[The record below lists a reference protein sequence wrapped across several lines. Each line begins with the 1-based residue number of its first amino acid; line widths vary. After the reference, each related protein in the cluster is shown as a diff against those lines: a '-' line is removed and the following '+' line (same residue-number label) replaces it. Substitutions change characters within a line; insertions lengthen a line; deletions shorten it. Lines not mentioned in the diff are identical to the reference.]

1 VQASFEVLING
12 KKSGSISDEFLK
24 LGTAGVRAFAYKTGN
39 EIVQKEIRKGN
50 ELAGMYVDGY
60 SYRPVK
66 EMKRN
71 IVWEFAKGNSQLK
84 RAVRDAIEQLRSY
97 SLQYGGQSTG
107 SMANSWSVYVNGKP
121 TTYEQL
127 DSVDLEKDDVR
138 VTSHLQYT
146 RWLESGRW
154 TGTKILERRSRNA
167 QRQSLGKKVRSSV
180 AVTKTVAMALKRK
193 YKSIYINDEWY
204 DQNPFGY
211 NFGFGKGRLRWPAI
225 RFQKPKGSK

>member
-1 VQASFEVLING
+1 MVQASFEVLING

-60 SYRPVK
+60 KYRPVDQ
-66 EMKRN
+66 MKRN
-71 IVWEFAKGNSQLK
+71 IVWEFANGNSQLK
-84 RAVRDAIEQLRSY
+84 RAVRDAIEQLRGY
-97 SLQYGGQSTG
+97 SLQYARESTG
-107 SMANSWSVYVNGKP
+107 NIANSWGVYVNGKP

-127 DSVDLEKDDVR
+127 DSVDLAKDDVR
-138 VTSHLQYT
+138 VTSHQQYA
-146 RWLESGRW
+146 RWLESGKWAKYTILDRR
-154 TGTKILERRSRNA
+154 TKNV
-167 QRQSLGKKVRSSV
+167 QRQNAGKKFRSSV
-180 AVTKTVAMALKRK
+180 AVTKTVATALKRK

-225 RFQKPKGSK
+225 RFQKPKR